1 MVTSNMAK
9 RNLTKPNLVLYS
21 LAIAISFAPN
31 AFAGD
36 PFQGASVYNEHCVV
50 CHGANGKGVIAG
62 TPDFLQPNFLA
73 RPDFE
78 FKKFIKAGRGIMPA
92 YDGILKDR
100 EILDVIAY
108 IRTFN

>member
-1 MVTSNMAK
+1 MA
-9 RNLTKPNLVLYS
+9 VLFS
-21 LAIAISFAPN
+21 PN

-36 PFQGASVYNEHCVV
+36 PFLGAKIYNEHCVA
-50 CHGANGKGVIAG
+50 CHGANGKGVIAS
-62 TPDFLQPNFLA
+62 TPDFLQQNFLA

-78 FKKFIKAGRGIMPA
+78 LKRFIKSGGGIMPA
-92 YDGILKDR
+92 YEGILKDR